1 LPADSRPMARD
12 KVKDAVGEI
21 ANKIGEHKVGASQET
36 LVCYAFDATNIRAL
50 PDAVAFPETTD
61 DVRTV
66 VSICSMAG
74 IPIIPRGAGTGFA
87 GGTVPLRGG
96 VVISTER
103 LNRILDI
110 DAERR
115 TATVQPGVVNSA
127 LQKSAAKVGLMF
139 PPDPSSLDV
148 CTVGGNVAQDAGGP
162 RAVKYGVTRDYVLGV
177 EAVLWD
183 GRITESG
190 KPRDM
195 CVNWNPMLALF
206 VGSEGTLGVMTEI
219 VVGLVPRPVAFAT
232 ALVFFKDL
240 EAAAEAVNAVFAGG
254 VLPAALE
261 LMDSVTMGAVRNFV
275 DVDVPAGAGCA
286 LLIEADGMGGEA
298 ADIMSEIE
306 NSLRGSNF
314 ISMRSATGDDERADL
329 WKMRRSI
336 SPSLSL
342 IAPHK
347 INEDVCVPRSKLPRL
362 ARTVTELA
370 AKYNLTVP
378 TFGHAGDG
386 NLHVN
391 VMLDRKDAG
400 ALRRAETL
408 VRELFDTTL
417 ALGGTISGE
426 HGVGIT
432 KREFLPDQVGDLGL
446 EMQRKIKTS
455 FDPYVRINPDKVV
468 TYI

>member
-1 LPADSRPMARD
+1 MARD
-12 KVKDAVGEI
+12 RIKGAVL
-21 ANKIGEHKVGASQET
+21 KIGRRIGRDKVGTSLET
-36 LVCYAFDATNIRAL
+36 LICYAFDATNIRVL
-50 PDAVAFPETTD
+50 PDAVTFPENTE
-61 DVRTV
+61 DVRAI
-66 VSICSMAG
+66 VSACADAEL
-74 IPIIPRGAGTGFA
+74 PVIPRGAGTGFA

-110 DAERR
+110 DPDRR

-127 LQKSAAKVGLMF
+127 LQKEAAKVGLMF
-139 PPDPSSLDV
+139 APDPSSLE
-148 CTVGGNVAQDAGGP
+148 TSTIGGNVAQDAGGP
-162 RAVKYGVTRDYVLGV
+162 RAVKYGVTRDHVLGI

-183 GRITESG
+183 GRLVESG
-190 KPRDM
+190 RPHDACRR
-195 CVNWNPMLALF
+195 WNPLLALF

-219 VVGLVPRPVAFAT
+219 TVGLLPRPEAFAT
-232 ALVFFKDL
+232 ALAFFADL
-240 EAAAEAVNAVFAGG
+240 EAAAAAVNTVFESG

-261 LMDSVTMGAVRNFV
+261 LMDATTMGAVRNFV
-275 DVDVPAGAGCA
+275 DIEVPAGSGCA
-286 LLIEADGMGGEA
+286 LLIETDGWGSEA
-298 ADIMSEIE
+298 ADAMADIE
-306 NSLRGSNF
+306 SSLKVSSML
-314 ISMRSATGDDERADL
+314 SMRSATGDEERADL

-336 SPSLSL
+336 SPSLAM

-347 INEDVCVPRSKLPRL
+347 INEDVCVPRSRLPEL
-362 ARTVTELA
+362 AHAVTELA
-370 AKYNLTVP
+370 RKYGLTVP

-391 VMLDRKDAG
+391 VMLDKSDAG

-446 EMQRKIKTS
+446 ELQRQIKKS
-455 FDPYVRINPDKVV
+455 FDPHLRINPDKVV
-468 TYI
+468 TGN